1 MADQDRVALE
11 VKWVGTL
18 AAAFGTIPARG
29 QMKAFL
35 AVFLDFR
42 DGRSSTRGITA
53 VMRLGDT
60 RDGEVL
66 GYC

>member
-1 MADQDRVALE
+1 MGSERWLL
-11 VKWVGTL
+11 GL
-18 AAAFGTIPARG
+18 APFLHAGE
-29 QMKAFL
+29 AFL

-42 DGRSSTRGITA
+42 DGKIIKGTTIVT
-53 VMRLGDT
+53 RLGDA